1 MCQLTSVMSLLF
13 QSMCC
18 VLSQERTHTLQSLN
32 LGLDW
37 DDLFKRRDMQLEAG
51 PGQSLNEQLHGLAEG
66 QLVVHHAYIVI
77 IEKRWV
83 PLVSHYC
90 KRQGSEWDNNEPCPR
105 WRSEGWDVTSII
117 GTHHAWCFGLWR
129 IRTFE
134 LPSKVLLGAFEK
146 KMYTCL
152 IFILHYSIYI
162 YFFFFTYLL
171 STLKRLC

>member
-1 MCQLTSVMSLLF
+1 MYGVK
-13 QSMCC
+13 
-18 VLSQERTHTLQSLN
+18 RTHTLQSLN

-90 KRQGSEWDNNEPCPR
+90 KRQGSEWDNNEP
-105 WRSEGWDVTSII
+105 
-117 GTHHAWCFGLWR
+117 
-129 IRTFE
+129 
-134 LPSKVLLGAFEK
+134 
-146 KMYTCL
+146 
-152 IFILHYSIYI
+152 
-162 YFFFFTYLL
+162 
-171 STLKRLC
+171 